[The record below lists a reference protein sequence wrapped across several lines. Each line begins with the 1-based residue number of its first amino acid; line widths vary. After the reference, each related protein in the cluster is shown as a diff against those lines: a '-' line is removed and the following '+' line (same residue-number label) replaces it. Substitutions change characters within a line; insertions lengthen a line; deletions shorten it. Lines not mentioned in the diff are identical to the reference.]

1 MYNATAR
8 SRYEAN
14 SAKTFFPANTVKS
27 SGKLTIGAL
36 AISASLAAGWYGGAV
51 SKARAAAAILY
62 DQGLVGLTRELT
74 GQANIPWE
82 SASPQSRGFDS
93 LRLQALGDQL
103 QAKSTDVFL
112 VVRGGDI
119 VMERYAPGLGPN
131 TPFGMAAMAKAVSG
145 SMALLLSLTDRRVGL
160 DEPVGN
166 WYPAW
171 SDDSAKS
178 PITIRQLATHSSG
191 LDDVDFT
198 DVGDGWKQYYYD
210 HPDQRFE
217 VALEQAP
224 SLFEPG
230 SRQLYSGLGYYV
242 LAYVLTKSLRDA
254 PQQDLATL
262 LRERL
267 FEPLD
272 VPRRAWQISYGESH
286 EFDGLQLYAIGS
298 GASMTARAAARV
310 GQLVLDR
317 GSWQGQQLIAA
328 AWVDTLRSIVPL
340 AADRRLDPSEL
351 GAGLGWWMNSDGLVP
366 ALPSDAMVGLGNG
379 DRVLLVVPSLS
390 LVMVRSGGL
399 LAPAEGNAVWKN
411 PWSRL
416 DEHLFGPLMA
426 TLAMTSSGAQ

>member
-1 MYNATAR
+1 MR
-8 SRYEAN
+8 L
-14 SAKTFFPANTVKS
+14 TV
-27 SGKLTIGAL
+27 GAL
-36 AISASLAAGWYGGAV
+36 AIVVSLFAAWYVGVV

-62 DQGLVGLTRELT
+62 DQGVVGLAREVT
-74 GQANIPWE
+74 GHANIPWE
-82 SASPQSRGFDS
+82 SAPPQSRGFDS
-93 LRLQALGDQL
+93 LRLEALGDQL
-103 QAKSTDVFL
+103 QAKSTDVLL
-112 VVRGGDI
+112 VVREGAI
-119 VMERYAPGLGPN
+119 VTERYAPGFGPN
-131 TPFGMAAMAKAVSG
+131 TLVGMAAMAKAVSG
-145 SMALLLSLTDRRVGL
+145 SMALLLCLADQRVSL
-160 DEPVGN
+160 DEPVGS

-171 SDDSAKS
+171 SEDSVKNR
-178 PITIRQLATHSSG
+178 ITIRHLATHSSG

-210 HPDQRFE
+210 HPDERFE
-217 VALEQAP
+217 VALERAP
-224 SLFEPG
+224 ALFEPG

-254 PQQDLATL
+254 PEKDLATL

-272 VPRRAWQISYGESH
+272 VPRRAWEISYGESH

-298 GASMTARAAARV
+298 GASITARAAARI

-317 GSWQGQQLIAA
+317 GSWQGEQLIPAT
-328 AWVDTLRSIVPL
+328 WLDTLRSIVPL
-340 AADRRLDPSEL
+340 AAERRVDPSEL
-351 GAGLGWWMNSDGLVP
+351 GAGLGWWMNGDGAAP
-366 ALPSDAMVGLGNG
+366 SLPSDAMVGLGNG

-426 TLAMTSSGAQ
+426 ALAMTSSTAH